1 MTSNYTEIS
10 ETHMGD
16 ASVDVAVNTNYTSLA
31 TDEITSEKV
40 ARKDLYLRHTQRLKS
55 QVRKH
60 VLALQRWETYTEQ
73 APIRDAIDK
82 LHLYMEK
89 MIAIQSIIVPER
101 FFFHIEGFI
110 SLYFAAIKCK
120 DVSQAIAI
128 VSLYCQRYYTQS
140 ITTLVVDT
148 LCKISVENQAGSS
161 TNWLDLLRDAK
172 TNWKLVL
179 ANEGFAGISKVL
191 SIMLS
196 LGLCDSSQLN
206 YTMAGMKMFSI
217 TATKKQACAIDLI
230 DAVFETIIY
239 FVEGGYQCFMTG
251 SVTPLLIGDFDMVD
265 IEKRV
270 ALCEQNAAFA
280 RTGDL
285 EKRAGIS
292 VTDFDSELR
301 AVIDKLV
308 LMHQSA
314 SNEFLKR
321 LLREKLDKLRK
332 VQTHFFQTRV
342 QGGLREA
349 PYGMSFYGT
358 SGVGKSCISNILMIV
373 VLAFNGYCASDDRIM
388 TINDKDTFMSTM
400 MSNINGIHYDDV
412 GNTKLEYV
420 EVAPSS
426 RVIELIN
433 NVRAYANMAELEM
446 KGKVSIEPKVVNF
459 TSNSKTLCA
468 EQFSNEPASITRRA
482 QFTCTVKVK
491 DRFAKN
497 GMLNYDLV
505 KSFYGDEIP
514 IIPDLWDLTV
524 ERSFP
529 IPNPTPGRPDL
540 IGWEIYTYN
549 DPVLGPIYMK
559 DVGISWLIKFANWQ
573 SERYFAQQRD
583 FVEKSNN
590 LSAKMKFC
598 ENCRFP
604 GCMCECVPIVAPCS
618 SDTESETSDE
628 ESINSEITDQAGS
641 YLYWSL
647 CYVNR
652 RYFRGW
658 DKKFNEYLSYFEK
671 YTTDMAIS
679 RFEELMHSPY
689 SSWTNWIPA
698 QWLYNEQLCQ
708 TILLNHED
716 EIRKRVISAYFLSGC
731 SAFFGFLDLFF
742 GYGILSLLLI
752 PLAIYISYNVIETE
766 KARLLAKIREENG
779 SMPAIFRKY
788 RDSYITYI
796 CGASAVIALLYI
808 VVQAWKFSRWVTVE
822 EQGNLTPTSIEDV
835 EVRDQEA
842 EVEEEIRVE
851 HNWTGVK
858 VEPIPCQRE
867 ADTTTL
873 DQLEKKVRN
882 NLAFLKYTRN
892 NKIYACD
899 IFFVKSNVALVPKHM
914 WMDDD
919 MQVDILF
926 KSPNC
931 IGPNFRAMMS
941 RTYSVDIPNHDLSL
955 VWIPNGGC
963 RANLLN
969 YFPMGKMRNCPAL
982 LVHKKLVQDNLL
994 DLSSQ
999 TMLKFNNVGNASSQ
1013 FYGAEYVLEFDTFV
1027 GLCMAVLIS
1036 KTKETV
1042 IAGFHLGGI
1051 SGKPNGVCGTPTL
1064 QEVSKAIN
1072 SLEQI
1077 EGVIIAT
1084 SEGVMPTKL
1093 YEVQILQSTTLHPK
1107 SPVNNVPPDAHIEV
1121 YGSCIG
1127 RATYYSDVIDSP
1139 IQKSVEDICGVT
1151 NTFGKPKFHLGNAW
1165 NASLQVSCR
1174 PSIGVE
1180 GYLLHRAIRDYVDHL
1195 IKKISSIPELR
1206 KYIRPLTRMETICG
1220 IDGVRFIDKIPPNT
1234 SIGAPLSGPKSKYIT
1249 LLDPEEFP
1257 DFACPAELDEKFWDY
1272 FMFCRGE
1279 FLAQRRVY
1287 LMFKAC
1293 LKDEPT
1299 NITKDKVRVFQAAP
1313 IVLQLFVRM
1322 YFLPI
1327 VRLLSIFP
1335 LDSECGVGINTV
1347 GPEFHALAEYMRK
1360 FGANRI
1366 LAGDYSKYDLR
1377 MPAQL
1382 IFAAF
1387 DCLIQIAKYFG
1398 YSSDD
1403 ITIMRSVATEVAY
1416 PLMMYN
1422 GDLIQHYGSNP
1433 SGQNLTVYIN
1443 SIVNSLLMRCCYFS
1457 IYPEGKS
1464 FREVAAMMTY
1474 GDDVKGSVS
1483 TEADDF
1489 NHLSY
1494 AAWLKE
1500 HDILFTMP
1508 DKTSVPTKYM
1518 KDEEADFLKRHNVW
1532 NSELRLWQGALDE
1545 KSIFKSLM
1553 CNLRSKVLTPEE
1565 VASQN
1570 IDGALREWWLHG
1582 REMYELRRFQ
1592 MQKVAAQHNLQM
1604 NCQLLTKDY
1613 NWMMSSYCDRYQL
1626 DYPESLSRN
1635 DVKSVPPSADTCL

>member
-1 MTSNYTEIS
+1 MTSSYKVYTE
-10 ETHMGD
+10 THTGA
-16 ASVDVAVNTNYTSLA
+16 ASDDVAIIHEMSGLA
-31 TDEITSEKV
+31 ADEIVSEKL
-40 ARKDLYLRHTQRLKS
+40 ARTELFLRHTLKLKS
-55 QVRKH
+55 QVRKQEI
-60 VLALQRWETYTEQ
+60 ALKKWECYTEQ
-73 APIRDAIDK
+73 APIREAIDK

-89 MIAIQSIIVPER
+89 MNAIQSVIVPER
-101 FFFHIEGFI
+101 FFFHIEGII
-110 SLYFAAIKCK
+110 SLYFAAVKCV

-140 ITTLVVDT
+140 ITTLVVDM
-148 LCKISVENQAGSS
+148 LCKISVENQAGETTS
-161 TNWLDLLRDAK
+161 WLDLLREAK

-179 ANEGFAGISKVL
+179 TNEGFAGISKVL

-206 YTMAGMKMFSI
+206 YTVAGMKMFSI
-217 TATKKQACAIDLI
+217 TATKKQSCAIDLI

-251 SVTPLLIGDFDMVD
+251 SISPFLVGDFDMVD

-270 ALCEQNAAFA
+270 ALCERNAAFA

-321 LLREKLDKLRK
+321 MLKEKLDKLRK

-358 SGVGKSCISNILMIV
+358 SGVGKSCISNILMIT
-373 VLAFNGYCASDDRIM
+373 VLAYNGYCASDDRIM

-412 GNTKLEYV
+412 ANTKLEYV

-426 RVIELIN
+426 RVIELVN

-491 DRFAKN
+491 ERFAKN

-505 KSFYGDEIP
+505 KAFYGDDIP

-540 IGWEIYTYN
+540 IGWEVYN
-549 DPVLGPIYMK
+549 YADPVLGNIYMK
-559 DVGISWLIKFANWQ
+559 DVGIGWLIKFANWQ
-573 SERYFAQQRD
+573 SERYFKQQRD

-590 LSAKMKFC
+590 LASKMKFC
-598 ENCRFP
+598 EGCRFP
-604 GCMCECVPIVAPCS
+604 GCMCECVPIVPFCDIDAETKD
-618 SDTESETSDE
+618 SDDQSESEM
-628 ESINSEITDQAGS
+628 TDQAGS

-652 RYFRGW
+652 RYFRTW
-658 DKKFNEYLSYFEK
+658 DRKFDEYLSYFEK
-671 YTTDMAIS
+671 YTTDLAIS
-679 RFEELMHSPY
+679 RFEQLMQSPY
-689 SSWTNWIPA
+689 SCWTNWIPT
-698 QWLYNEQLCQ
+698 QWCYNETLCQ
-708 TILLNHED
+708 AILLDHEE
-716 EIRKRVISAYFLSGC
+716 EIRKRVISAYFLSAC
-731 SAFFGFLDLFF
+731 SAFFGIIDLFF
-742 GYGILSLLLI
+742 GYGVLTLLLL
-752 PLAIYISYNVIETE
+752 PLALYISYNVIETE
-766 KARLLAKIREENG
+766 KVRLLAKIREENG

-796 CGASAVIALLYI
+796 CGASAIIAVLYI
-808 VVQAWKFSRWVTVE
+808 VVQAWKFSHWVAVE
-822 EQGNLTPTSIEDV
+822 EQGNLAPTSITEV
-835 EVRDQEA
+835 EERDKEA
-842 EVEEEIRVE
+842 EVEEEIKVE
-851 HNWTGVK
+851 HNWTGVQ
-858 VEPIPCQRE
+858 VAPIPCQRE

-873 DQLEKKVRN
+873 EQLEKKVKA
-882 NLAFLKYTRN
+882 NLAFLKFEHN
-892 NKIYACD
+892 NKMYACD
-899 IFFVKSNVALVPKHM
+899 IFFIKSNVALVPKHM
-914 WMDDD
+914 WLKDD
-919 MQVDILF
+919 MQVDIMF
-926 KSPNC
+926 RAPTT
-931 IGPNFRAMMS
+931 IGPNFKAMMS
-941 RTYSVDIPNHDLSL
+941 RTYSIDIPNHDLSL

-969 YFPMGKMRNCPAL
+969 YLPTGKMRDCPAQ
-982 LVHKKLVQDNLL
+982 LVHKKLVQNELI
-994 DLSSQ
+994 DLTSQ
-999 TMLKFNNVGNASSQ
+999 TMLKYGTVGNASSR
-1013 FYGAEYVLEFDTFV
+1013 FYGAEYTLEFNTFV

-1036 KTKETV
+1036 KTKQTV

-1064 QEVSKAIN
+1064 SEVSTAIKR
-1072 SLEQI
+1072 LELI
-1077 EGVIIAT
+1077 EGVIIST
-1084 SEGVMPTKL
+1084 SEGTLPTKL
-1093 YEVQILQSTTLHPK
+1093 YDVQIMQSTALHPK
-1107 SPVNNVPPDAHIEV
+1107 SPVNNVPEDAHIEV

-1127 RATYYSDVIDSP
+1127 RATYFSDVIDSP
-1139 IQKSVEDICGVT
+1139 IQKTVEEICGIK

-1165 NASLQVSCR
+1165 NASLQVSSR

-1180 GYLLHRAIRDYVDHL
+1180 GYLLHRAIRDYTEHL
-1195 IKKISSIPELR
+1195 ITKIGSIPELLTH
-1206 KYIRPLTRMETICG
+1206 IRPLTRMETICG
-1220 IDGVRFIDKIPPNT
+1220 IDGLRFIDKIPPNT

-1249 LLDPEEFP
+1249 LLDPKEYPE
-1257 DFACPAELDEKFWDY
+1257 FACPAELDQKFWDY
-1272 FMFCRGE
+1272 FEFCKGE

-1299 NITKDKVRVFQAAP
+1299 DIAKDKVRVFQAAP
-1313 IVLQLFVRM
+1313 VVLQLFVRM

-1347 GPEFHALAEYMRK
+1347 GPEFNALAEHMRK
-1360 FGANRI
+1360 FGSDRI

-1387 DCLIQIAKYFG
+1387 DCLIEIAFHFG
-1398 YSSDD
+1398 YSNED
-1403 ITIMRSVATEVAY
+1403 ITIMRSVATEIAY

-1443 SIVNSLLMRCCYFS
+1443 SIVNSLLMRCCYYS
-1457 IYPEGKS
+1457 IYPKGKS
-1464 FREVAAMMTY
+1464 FRSIAAMMTY

-1483 TEADDF
+1483 KNADDF
-1489 NHLSY
+1489 NHLTY

-1532 NSELRLWQGALDE
+1532 NPDLKLWQGALDE

-1582 REMYELRRFQ
+1582 RDMYELRRVQ
-1592 MQKVAAQHNLQM
+1592 MQKVAAQHNLHM
-1604 NCQLLTKDY
+1604 NCELLTKDY
-1613 NWMMSSYCDRYQL
+1613 NWMMSNYCDRYHL
-1626 DYPESLSRN
+1626 AYPESLSRN